1 MNFWQQI
8 RANEHLKFLALQKIR
23 GTSQENIAAT
33 SIYSPLKKNRFLAI
47 ICPCIL
53 LRSCFS

>member
-23 GTSQENIAAT
+23 GTSQKSIAAT
-33 SIYSPLKKNRFLAI
+33 SIYSLLKKNRFPAI

-53 LRSCFS
+53 LRPCFS